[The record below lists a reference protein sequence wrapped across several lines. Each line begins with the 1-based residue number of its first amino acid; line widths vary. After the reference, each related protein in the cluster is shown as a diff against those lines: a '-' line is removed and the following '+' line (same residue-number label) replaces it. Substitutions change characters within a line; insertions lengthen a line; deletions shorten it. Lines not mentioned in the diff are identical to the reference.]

1 MALIECPECKR
12 AVSDRADACP
22 GCGHPIATDAAGS
35 ANKSPAPQQSPK
47 PTKDQAKD
55 QDPVKLSDPKAPTE
69 NIADKEMAWMT
80 PLWSAFMAC
89 LAWVVGRIG
98 TAVVY
103 AITGVKAVPIA
114 QSAFP
119 FSATFIAILWV
130 PLSIWVVLFMLMNVK
145 PNRELRAEEQ
155 AAAAAKKLRAAA
167 AKQERRAAAAKQE
180 RRAAAA
186 AAKQE
191 RRAAAA
197 AAEQDQTKD
206 QDPVTLSDPKAP
218 TENIADKE
226 EAWEMTWGTAISIPV
241 VLYLLYRAANWLLK
255 ALTGLELNPADLF

>member
-98 TAVVY
+98 TAGVY

-186 AAKQE
+186 
-191 RRAAAA
+191 
-197 AAEQDQTKD
+197 EQDQTKD
-206 QDPVTLSDPKAP
+206 QDPVKLSDPKAP

>member
-98 TAVVY
+98 TAGVY

-167 AKQERRAAAAKQE
+167 AKQERRAAAA
-180 RRAAAA
+180 
-186 AAKQE
+186 
-191 RRAAAA
+191 AA

-206 QDPVTLSDPKAP
+206 QDPVKLSDPKAP

>member
-98 TAVVY
+98 TAGVY

-155 AAAAAKKLRAAA
+155 AAAAAKKL
-167 AKQERRAAAAKQE
+167 
-180 RRAAAA
+180 
-186 AAKQE
+186 
-191 RRAAAA
+191 RAAAA

>member
-98 TAVVY
+98 TAGVY

-167 AKQERRAAAAKQE
+167 AKQERRAAAA
-180 RRAAAA
+180 
-186 AAKQE
+186 
-191 RRAAAA
+191 

-206 QDPVTLSDPKAP
+206 QDPVKLSDPKAP

>member
-98 TAVVY
+98 TAGVY

-155 AAAAAKKLRAAA
+155 AAAAAKKFRAAA
-167 AKQERRAAAAKQE
+167 AKQERRAA
-180 RRAAAA
+180 
-186 AAKQE
+186 
-191 RRAAAA
+191 AAAA

>member
-98 TAVVY
+98 TAGVY

-167 AKQERRAAAAKQE
+167 AKQERRAAAA
-180 RRAAAA
+180 
-186 AAKQE
+186 
-191 RRAAAA
+191 AAAA

-206 QDPVTLSDPKAP
+206 QDPVKLSDPKAP

>member
-98 TAVVY
+98 TAGVY

-167 AKQERRAAAAKQE
+167 AKQERRAAAA
-180 RRAAAA
+180 
-186 AAKQE
+186 
-191 RRAAAA
+191 AA

>member
-98 TAVVY
+98 TAGVY

-167 AKQERRAAAAKQE
+167 AKQERRAAAA
-180 RRAAAA
+180 
-186 AAKQE
+186 
-191 RRAAAA
+191 AAAA

>member
-98 TAVVY
+98 TAGVY

-155 AAAAAKKLRAAA
+155 AAAAAKKFR
-167 AKQERRAAAAKQE
+167 
-180 RRAAAA
+180 AA